1 MGSGSLNAMAMF
13 ESKYKDDMTREEAC
27 ALVADAIRS
36 GVMNDLGS
44 GSNIDLCVI
53 TKDGVDYMRN
63 KEYLQGKTYSRQFPQ
78 KLATGTASKLMSEL
92 ERRRLF
98 MTHFPANQLS
108 LSFPLYLLQLY

>member
-13 ESKYKDDMTREEAC
+13 ESRYKDDMTREEAC

-53 TKDGVDYMRN
+53 TKDGVNYMRN

-78 KLATGTASKLMSEL
+78 KLATGTASKLMLEL
-92 ERRRLF
+92 ER
-98 MTHFPANQLS
+98 
-108 LSFPLYLLQLY
+108 